1 MRWMRTSRRAVTR
14 PMPLRMVLK
23 SGRTKQMDPAVKDQ
37 QTDGT
42 DAKRRMLRKRRDN
55 TREGLER

>member
-1 MRWMRTSRRAVTR
+1 MGHASYFKVEVAARIDAIKEVRIE
-14 PMPLRMVLK
+14 
-23 SGRTKQMDPAVKDQ
+23 
-37 QTDGT
+37 TDGT